1 VPEPYRESAATWRES
16 TMTQPEELDLE
27 TPEDDAAEQAVDAD
41 PIDDEES
48 GYDDGTVDDIEA
60 PEWDVFEQRRT
71 IQSDDE
77 DYR

>member
-1 VPEPYRESAATWRES
+1 
-16 TMTQPEELDLE
+16 MTQPEELDLE
-27 TPEDDAAEQAVDAD
+27 TPEGDAAEQAVDAD

-48 GYDDGTVDDIEA
+48 GHDDVGTVDDIEA